1 MAYPSTLVR
10 TKNWGTETLTDADL
24 EGQLDLIID
33 WVNAVSDSSSGH
45 KHDGTTSEGPKLS
58 LTAAMSGVL
67 PIANGGTGESTL
79 AAFLNLVYPVG
90 SVYANTAVS
99 TNPATLLGF
108 GTWVAIEGQC
118 VVGLVSGGE
127 FDTLGAVSEG
137 ATTVKLT
144 GGESGT
150 SAHTHGFKADKDSAG
165 GATNN
170 NYAASTDS
178 SATTDSTNSL
188 SVQASSEANADDSHN
203 NIQPSYVAYVW
214 RRTV

>member
-1 MAYPSTLVR
+1 MAYPSDLVR
-10 TKNWGTETLTDADL
+10 TKDWGTETLTDADL

-33 WVNAVSDSSSGH
+33 WLDAFADESGGH
-45 KHDGTTSEGPKLS
+45 KHDGTGNEGPKII
-58 LTAAMSGVL
+58 LTSAVTGVL
-67 PIANGGTGESTL
+67 PITNGGTGEATL
-79 AAFLNLVYPVG
+79 AAMLNLVYPVG

-118 VVGLVSGGE
+118 VVGLVAGGE
-127 FDTLGAVSEG
+127 FDTLGVVSEG
-137 ATTVKLT
+137 ETTHKLT

-150 SAHTHGFKADKDSAG
+150 SVHTHPMTKKNAGSLGTAATAVVSADTETNSHP
-165 GATNN
+165 GAT
-170 NYAASTDS
+170 
-178 SATTDSTNSL
+178 L
-188 SVQASSEANADDSHN
+188 ASSEANADDFHN